1 MSEKP
6 KCKTCEFYR
15 QDEDSTYCGACLFRL
30 PPGVRTGMNI
40 VQANVDRCDFHKPKE
55 VQP

>member
-1 MSEKP
+1 VSDKP

-15 QDEDSTYCGACLFRL
+15 QDEDSTYCGVCLFRL

-40 VQANVDRCDFHKPKE
+40 VQENINTCDLHKPKE